1 MVEGQRNDLQLNNV
15 RLEALH
21 YPARDPSYPSLVF
34 LHEGLGCAAMWRDFP
49 QRLCEQSGCGG
60 LVFSRQG
67 YGSSDSCTLPRPLSY
82 MHEEA
87 QQVLPAVLAA
97 AGINRHIVVGH
108 SDGASIG
115 LIHAGSQSVT
125 GLVGLVSIAPHVFC
139 EALSVRSI
147 RTIGEAYL
155 EGKLQ
160 AGLERYHHTNTECAF
175 WGWHQAWLDPAFR
188 DWNITDYLPRIT
200 VPQLLIQGRDDE
212 YGTLAQVD
220 AVAVQSGGPVQ
231 VEVQD
236 NCGHNPCQDQAEACL
251 EMIGEFVKALL
262 GTGKTNSV

>member
-1 MVEGQRNDLQLNNV
+1 MVEWRRNDLQLNGV

-67 YGSSDSCTLPRPLSY
+67 YGSSDSCALPRPLTY

-87 QQVLPAVLAA
+87 LQVLPAVLAA
-97 AGINRHIVVGH
+97 AGIVRHIVVGH

-115 LIHAGSQSVT
+115 LIHAGNPAAA
-125 GLVGLVSIAPHVFC
+125 GLAGLVSIAPHVFC
-139 EALSVRSI
+139 EELSVKSVRI
-147 RTIGEAYL
+147 AGDAYRDGSL
-155 EGKLQ
+155 K
-160 AGLERYHHTNTECAF
+160 AGLEKYHHTNTECAF
-175 WGWHQAWLDPAFR
+175 CGWQQAWLDPAFR

-220 AVAVQSGGPVQ
+220 AIAAQSGGPVQ
-231 VEVQD
+231 IEVLD
-236 NCGHNPCQDQAEACL
+236 NCGHNPCREQPATCL
-251 EMIGEFVKALL
+251 ALIGNFVKALL
-262 GTGKTNSV
+262 